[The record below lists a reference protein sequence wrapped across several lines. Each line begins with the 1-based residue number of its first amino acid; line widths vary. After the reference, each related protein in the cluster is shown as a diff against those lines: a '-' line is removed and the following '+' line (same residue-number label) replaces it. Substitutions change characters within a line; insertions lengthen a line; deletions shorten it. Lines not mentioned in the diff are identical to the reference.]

1 MFTTEHSVRPVL
13 MSDLLKS
20 VSLPTTEIIF
30 LMISCFFDFTI
41 AELLSVSLLKKA
53 GGWEAF
59 GGEWEPIL

>member
-1 MFTTEHSVRPVL
+1 